1 MQRDRKEGEESVMGE
16 LISRQAAIDAVSD
29 LYWMDERL
37 LNFKKEIDKVFDNIK
52 ALPSAEPQQWIPIE
66 ERPPQFGKD
75 VLVSYRGGVM
85 ADWLT
90 QCEGNAYFYI
100 SGVAI
105 QDVDAWCELPEPYKG
120 GTE

>member
-1 MQRDRKEGEESVMGE
+1 MDDF
-16 LISRQAAIDAVSD
+16 RQAAIYAAIKLKVDEEYCTEYDVGFNDGISEVVKM
-29 LYWMDERL
+29 LY
-37 LNFKKEIDKVFDNIK
+37 
-52 ALPSAEPQQWIPIE
+52 ALPSAEPQRWIPIE

-105 QDVDAWCELPEPYKG
+105 QDVDAWCELPEPWKG
-120 GTE
+120 EVR

>member
-1 MQRDRKEGEESVMGE
+1 MMRQIDADLLKEQMESVCMGIMAGTDSYNAP
-16 LISRQAAIDAVSD
+16 LKTIDDAPTVD
-29 LYWMDERL
+29 T
-37 LNFKKEIDKVFDNIK
+37 
-52 ALPSAEPQQWIPIE
+52 EPRWIPIE

-100 SGVAI
+100 PGVAI
-105 QDVDAWCELPEPYKG
+105 QDVDAWMPLPEPWKG
-120 GTE
+120 DANDK